1 MSNEM
6 ENEEIKIGSRVKIK
20 ENASYF
26 EGSYFDD
33 DERSYPSS
41 LKRRVGIVVDD
52 AGDDDDD
59 VLVLFPGWSEGH
71 DGGVYSKSGK
81 RFGNNHL
88 GGTSACW
95 YVLLND
101 LQIVHD
107 GFEIGDRVEAV
118 ICDNTLTGKIVDY
131 NKNSGVPLIDF
142 SESKGTEGWEVVSKW
157 FHNGS
162 LYSVIGAFTLLHSSN
177 CYYCPYSLLT
187 SIEPNSE
194 LCGKNNVEKDD
205 QAEYLKDNEEIKI
218 GSRVKI
224 KEDYFDKG
232 FYPLSLKGRVGIV
245 VDNTIDGRV
254 TVLFPGWDVGH
265 NGVFFSKSGRSFG
278 NAIDTCQDLPLNV
291 LEVVHDGFEI
301 GDAVIL
307 HTPDGSKKGKIV
319 DFFSLTGIPLVE
331 FSDSDATD
339 FMGLTLH
346 DGNEFCVTNT
356 HHPNKCYY
364 CDYAGPKA
372 PFGLYK
378 ISSDF

>member
-26 EGSYFDD
+26 EGSYFD
-33 DERSYPSS
+33 ERSYPSS
-41 LKRRVGIVVDD
+41 LKGRVGIVVDD
-52 AGDDDDD
+52 ACDND
-59 VLVLFPGWSEGH
+59 VTVLFPGWSEGH
-71 DGGVYSKSGK
+71 DGGVYSKSGR

-88 GGTSACW
+88 GGNSACW

-107 GFEIGDRVEAV
+107 GFEIGDRVEAI
-118 ICDNTLTGKIVDY
+118 ICNNVFTGKIVDY
-131 NKNSGVPLIDF
+131 NKNSGIPLIDF
-142 SESKGTEGWEVVSKW
+142 SESKETEGWEVVSKW
-157 FHNGS
+157 LFHNGS
-162 LYSVIGAFTLLHSSN
+162 LFSVIGTFTLLHSSN
-177 CYYCPYSLLT
+177 CYYCPYDQITPIKSG
-187 SIEPNSE
+187 IE
-194 LCGKNNVEKDD
+194 LCEKSSVEKDS
-205 QAEYLKDNEEIKI
+205 QAEYLKSNEEIKI

-224 KEDYFDKG
+224 KKDYFDKG

-254 TVLFPGWDVGH
+254 TILFPGWDEGH
-265 NGVFFSKSGRSFG
+265 DGSVCSRSKRSFG
-278 NAIDTCQDLPLNV
+278 NSIDTCQDLPLNA
-291 LEVVHDGFEI
+291 LQIVHDGFEI

-319 DFFSLTGIPLVE
+319 DFSSLTGSPLVE
-331 FSDSDATD
+331 FSDPDATD
-339 FMGLTLH
+339 FMGFTLH

-364 CDYAGPKA
+364 CDCADPKA
-372 PFGLYK
+372 SFGLHK